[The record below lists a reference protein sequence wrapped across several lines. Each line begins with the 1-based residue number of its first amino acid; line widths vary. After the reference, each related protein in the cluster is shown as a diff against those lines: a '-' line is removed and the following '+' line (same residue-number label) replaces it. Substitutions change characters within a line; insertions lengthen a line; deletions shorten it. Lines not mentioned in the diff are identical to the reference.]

1 MICSDRF
8 AALTSSELQVVTQAE
23 KIVAR
28 LQRLDGVMPK
38 YQNVMGQ
45 LYDLLKVRGL
55 DEVVP
60 AVQALL
66 T

>member
-1 MICSDRF
+1 MN
-8 AALTSSELQVVTQAE
+8 LVGKLQVIAQAE

-28 LQRLDGVMPK
+28 LQRLDDVMPK
-38 YQNVMGQ
+38 YQHVMGQ
-45 LYDLLKVRGL
+45 LYDLLKIRGL

-60 AVQALL
+60 AVKAII

>member
-1 MICSDRF
+1 MV
-8 AALTSSELQVVTQAE
+8 AQAE

-60 AVQALL
+60 AVQALV